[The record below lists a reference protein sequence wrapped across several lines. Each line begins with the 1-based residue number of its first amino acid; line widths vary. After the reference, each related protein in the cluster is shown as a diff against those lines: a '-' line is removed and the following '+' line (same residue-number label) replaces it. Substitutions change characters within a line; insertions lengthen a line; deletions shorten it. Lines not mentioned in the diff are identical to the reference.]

1 MTEDEAVALLGVR
14 RGADVPTVKKAYRK
28 LAFEHHPDTNPND
41 AAATRRMAD
50 LNVALDLLT
59 AQAAAQTAVTR
70 TSPPPARPQTPEQ
83 RARTE
88 AEERQKRE
96 ATQRAW
102 REESARSRRAER
114 ERDVRR
120 RRRRQQT
127 QRAAGA
133 PDAQA
138 GREAEERAR
147 RAREQE
153 TVRRAEEQRLREA
166 EEEARRKADAE
177 AARLAEEERLR
188 EAEQRAR
195 REAEAEAIR
204 REAEAE
210 AARLAEEERLREA
223 EQRARREAEAEA
235 IRRADQQHLREAEE
249 RLRRAAEAEAR
260 DRHAE
265 PAWVRRHEAEWA
277 RQQQAELAR
286 AAQPDPN
293 LAAAAVD
300 RVLDALLDHGWDDSV
315 STDGPIVMS
324 LPFDGVVHDVA
335 IVLIDP
341 EITLSADLLDRA
353 ISHAGQLDVPYAFVT
368 NGEAFRR
375 SNLLTRTRTH
385 AMPMSWFPT
394 PDKLRNELA
403 GHFTTRETTRRER
416 EHFGRLFRR

>member
-14 RGADVPTVKKAYRK
+14 RGADVTVVKQAYRK
-28 LAFEHHPDTNPND
+28 LAFEHHPDTNPDD

-59 AQAAAQTAVTR
+59 TQAASQTAVTR
-70 TSPPPARPQTPEQ
+70 TSAPPARPQTPEQ

-120 RRRRQQT
+120 RRRRQA

-133 PDAQA
+133 TDTSA

-147 RAREQE
+147 RARELDAARLAEEQRLRE
-153 TVRRAEEQRLREA
+153 AEQDARREAEAEFIRRAEEQRLREA
-166 EEEARRKADAE
+166 EQD
-177 AARLAEEERLR
+177 
-188 EAEQRAR
+188 
-195 REAEAEAIR
+195 
-204 REAEAE
+204 
-210 AARLAEEERLREA
+210 
-223 EQRARREAEAEA
+223 ARREAEAEA
-235 IRRADQQHLREAEE
+235 IRRADQQHLREADE

-277 RQQQAELAR
+277 RQQQAEHAR
-286 AAQPDPN
+286 TAQPDPD
-293 LAAAAVD
+293 LAALAID
-300 RVLDALLDHGWDDSV
+300 RVLDALLDCGWDDSV

-335 IVLIDP
+335 VVLIDP
-341 EITLSADLLDRA
+341 DIILSADLLDRA
-353 ISHAGQLDVPYAFVT
+353 ISHAEQLGVPYAVVT

-375 SNLLTRTRTH
+375 SNLLKRTRTH

-394 PDKLRNELA
+394 PDQLQNELA
-403 GHFTTRETTRRER
+403 GHFSTGTTTPRER

>member
-1 MTEDEAVALLGVR
+1 MTEDEAVALLGIR
-14 RGADVPTVKKAYRK
+14 RGADVTDVKKAYRK

-59 AQAAAQTAVTR
+59 TLAAAQTAITPR
-70 TSPPPARPQTPEQ
+70 SAPPAPPQTPEQ

-96 ATQRAW
+96 ETQRAW

-114 ERDVRR
+114 ERDARR

-133 PDAQA
+133 THTQA

-153 TVRRAEEQRLREA
+153 TARRAEEQRLREA
-166 EEEARRKADAE
+166 EEDARRKAEAE
-177 AARLAEEERLR
+177 AARRAEEERLR

-210 AARLAEEERLREA
+210 TARLAEAERLREA
-223 EQRARREAEAEA
+223 EENARREAEAEA
-235 IRRADQQHLREAEE
+235 IRRA
-249 RLRRAAEAEAR
+249 AEAEAR
-260 DRHAE
+260 GRHAE

-286 AAQPDPN
+286 AAQPDPK
-293 LAAAAVD
+293 LAAVAVD

-335 IVLIDP
+335 VVLIDP
-341 EITLSADLLDRA
+341 DITLSADLLDRA
-353 ISHAGQLDVPYAFVT
+353 ISHAEQLDVPYAFVT

-385 AMPMSWFPT
+385 AMPMSWFPS
-394 PDKLRNELA
+394 PDELQSELA
-403 GHFTTRETTRRER
+403 SHFTTRATTPRER

>member
-14 RGADVPTVKKAYRK
+14 RGADVTVVKQAYRK
-28 LAFEHHPDTNPND
+28 LAFEHHPDTNPDD

-59 AQAAAQTAVTR
+59 TQAASPTAVTPA
-70 TSPPPARPQTPEQ
+70 SAPPARPQTPEQ

-102 REESARSRRAER
+102 REESARSRRTER

-120 RRRRQQT
+120 RRRRQA

-133 PDAQA
+133 TDTRA

-147 RAREQE
+147 RARELDAI
-153 TVRRAEEQRLREA
+153 RRAEEQRLQEA
-166 EEEARRKADAE
+166 EEDA
-177 AARLAEEERLR
+177 
-188 EAEQRAR
+188 
-195 REAEAEAIR
+195 R

-210 AARLAEEERLREA
+210 AARLAEEQRLREA
-223 EQRARREAEAEA
+223 EQDARREAAAEA

-277 RQQQAELAR
+277 RQQQAEHAR
-286 AAQPDPN
+286 TAQPDPD
-293 LAAAAVD
+293 LAALATD
-300 RVLDALLDHGWDDSV
+300 RVLDALLDCGWDDSV

-324 LPFDGVVHDVA
+324 LPFGGVVHDVA
-335 IVLIDP
+335 VVLIDP
-341 EITLSADLLDRA
+341 DITLSADLLDRA
-353 ISHAGQLDVPYAFVT
+353 ISHAEQLGVPYAFVT

-375 SNLLTRTRTH
+375 SNLLRRTRTH

-394 PDKLRNELA
+394 PDQLQNELA
-403 GHFTTRETTRRER
+403 GHFTTRETTPRER
-416 EHFGRLFRR
+416 EHFGRLSRR

>member
-14 RGADVPTVKKAYRK
+14 RGADVTVVKQAYRK
-28 LAFEHHPDTNPND
+28 LAFEHHPDTNPDD

-59 AQAAAQTAVTR
+59 TQAASQTAVTR
-70 TSPPPARPQTPEQ
+70 TSAPPARPQTPEQ

-120 RRRRQQT
+120 RRRRQA

-133 PDAQA
+133 TDTSA

-147 RAREQE
+147 RARELDAARLAEEQRLRE
-153 TVRRAEEQRLREA
+153 AEQDARREAEAEFIRRAEEQRLREA
-166 EEEARRKADAE
+166 EQD
-177 AARLAEEERLR
+177 
-188 EAEQRAR
+188 
-195 REAEAEAIR
+195 
-204 REAEAE
+204 
-210 AARLAEEERLREA
+210 
-223 EQRARREAEAEA
+223 ARREAEAEA
-235 IRRADQQHLREAEE
+235 IRRADQQHLREADE

-277 RQQQAELAR
+277 RQQQAEHAR
-286 AAQPDPN
+286 TAQPDPD
-293 LAAAAVD
+293 LAALAID
-300 RVLDALLDHGWDDSV
+300 RVLDALLDCGWDDSV

-335 IVLIDP
+335 VVLIDP
-341 EITLSADLLDRA
+341 DIILSADLLDRA
-353 ISHAGQLDVPYAFVT
+353 IRHAEQLGVPYAFVT

-375 SNLLTRTRTH
+375 SNLLKRTRTH

-394 PDKLRNELA
+394 PDQLQNELA
-403 GHFTTRETTRRER
+403 GHFSTGTTTPRER

>member
-14 RGADVPTVKKAYRK
+14 RGVDVTTVKKAYRK
-28 LAFEHHPDTNPND
+28 LAKEHHPDTNPND

-59 AQAAAQTAVTR
+59 SLADAQTAITPR
-70 TSPPPARPQTPEQ
+70 SAPPAPPQTPEQ

-102 REESARSRRAER
+102 REESARSRRTER
-114 ERDVRR
+114 DRDVRR
-120 RRRRQQT
+120 RRRRQA
-127 QRAAGA
+127 QRAGGA
-133 PDAQA
+133 TDAQA
-138 GREAEERAR
+138 GRQAEERAR
-147 RAREQE
+147 RARAAEAI
-153 TVRRAEEQRLREA
+153 RLAEEQRLREA
-166 EEEARRKADAE
+166 EEVA
-177 AARLAEEERLR
+177 
-188 EAEQRAR
+188 
-195 REAEAEAIR
+195 R

-210 AARLAEEERLREA
+210 AARLAEEQGLREA
-223 EQRARREAEAEA
+223 EEAARREAEAEA

-277 RQQQAELAR
+277 RQQQAEHAR

-293 LAAAAVD
+293 LAADAVD
-300 RVLDALLDHGWDDSV
+300 RVLDALLDSGWDDSV

-335 IVLIDP
+335 VVLIDP
-341 EITLSADLLDRA
+341 DITLSADLLDRA
-353 ISHAGQLDVPYAFVT
+353 ISHAEQLDVPYAFVT

-394 PDKLRNELA
+394 PDQLQNELA
-403 GHFTTRETTRRER
+403 SHFTTRATTRRER

>member
-1 MTEDEAVALLGVR
+1 MTEDEAVALLGVP
-14 RGADVPTVKKAYRK
+14 RGADVTDVKKAYRK
-28 LAFEHHPDTNPND
+28 LAFEHHPDTNPDD

-59 AQAAAQTAVTR
+59 TLAGAQTAVAR
-70 TSPPPARPQTPEQ
+70 TSAPPAPPQTPEQ

-102 REESARSRRAER
+102 REESARSRRTER
-114 ERDVRR
+114 ERDARR
-120 RRRRQQT
+120 RSRRRA
-127 QRAAGA
+127 QRGGGA
-133 PDAQA
+133 TDAQA
-138 GREAEERAR
+138 GRQAEERAR
-147 RAREQE
+147 RARAAEAI
-153 TVRRAEEQRLREA
+153 RLAEEQRLQEA
-166 EEEARRKADAE
+166 EEEA
-177 AARLAEEERLR
+177 
-188 EAEQRAR
+188 
-195 REAEAEAIR
+195 R

-235 IRRADQQHLREAEE
+235 IRREAAAETARLAEAERLREAEQNARREAEAEAIRRADQQHLREAEE
-249 RLRRAAEAEAR
+249 RLRRTAEAEAR

-277 RQQQAELAR
+277 RQQQAEHAR
-286 AAQPDPN
+286 TAQPDPN
-293 LAAAAVD
+293 LAALAID
-300 RVLDALLDHGWDDSV
+300 RVLDALLDRGWDDSV

-335 IVLIDP
+335 VVLIDP
-341 EITLSADLLDRA
+341 DITLSADLLDRA
-353 ISHAGQLDVPYAFVT
+353 ISHAEQLDVPFAFVT

-375 SNLLTRTRTH
+375 SNLLKRTRTH

-394 PDKLRNELA
+394 PDQLQNELA